1 MGSFALGDH
10 PSELFSEM
18 LVGDGF
24 LVERE
29 GEVVAFTK
37 YEYTQTMTPQL
48 VLFSCLGMSC

>member
-1 MGSFALGDH
+1 MGSFVLGDH

-29 GEVVAFTK
+29 GEVVVFTI
-37 YEYTQTMTPQL
+37 
-48 VLFSCLGMSC
+48 